1 MIRTAG
7 PVAHGAGM
15 HMPDGRRA
23 PEGFSVVEF
32 MVGVLILGVLAAI
45 VAMFSIQ
52 IGSRA
57 QTSVEWSNVRSIAA
71 TIDYVRS
78 SSQGLTVA
86 YRRSTR
92 DPNDYAPDSLSTAL
106 EKYLEA
112 GKPGTNTVRLMNPAS
127 KKGSVVN
134 WDSVPDWPSMPPAV
148 FITDSRPW
156 ATSGPEPR
164 LAGTIVVN
172 FNAQTGKI
180 EVYYHDFQ
188 GRLVPDSIF
197 VAGVL

>member
-1 MIRTAG
+1 
-7 PVAHGAGM
+7 
-15 HMPDGRRA
+15 MPDRRHA

-32 MVGVLILGVLAAI
+32 MVGVLILGILAAI

-57 QTSVEWSNVRSIAA
+57 QASVEWSNVRSIAT

-78 SSQGLTVA
+78 SSQGLTTT

-106 EKYLEA
+106 EKYLES

-127 KKGSVVN
+127 KKQSVVN
-134 WDSVPDWPSMPPAV
+134 WDSVPDWPSMPPAI

-156 ATSGPEPR
+156 ATSGTEPR
-164 LAGTIVVN
+164 LAGAIVVD

-180 EVYYHDFQ
+180 EVYCHDFE
-188 GRLVPDSIF
+188 GRKVRDSVFI
-197 VAGVL
+197 AGTL